1 MISPKVKFFE
11 NSGST
16 AMSSNVSDF
25 LSTID
30 IRQVIKID
38 HGYGGGSGGT
48 YFSCM
53 IVYFENFSDIE
64 DLKAEGVVGGLIY

>member
-1 MISPKVKFFE
+1 MISPKVQFFE
-11 NSGST
+11 SSSPST
-16 AMSSNVSDF
+16 ISYSVSDF
-25 LSTID
+25 LSKID

-53 IVYFENFSDIE
+53 IVYFEKFSDVE
-64 DLKAEGVVGGLIY
+64 DLKLEGSVGGLIY